1 MCEDAYFQLRM
12 SKKQLD
18 RLSKKAEKEQK
29 QQEAKVGGKLSLSHA
44 KCQERFTITRLVPP
58 ISIDLD
64 AMERDDLSC

>member
-29 QQEAKVGGKLSLSHA
+29 QQEAKVGGKTFMFAHTA
-44 KCQERFTITRLVPP
+44 
-58 ISIDLD
+58 
-64 AMERDDLSC
+64 

>member
-29 QQEAKVGGKLSLSHA
+29 QQEAKVGGKTFMFAHTAYSDGYSS
-44 KCQERFTITRLVPP
+44 
-58 ISIDLD
+58 ISFHVELLFVI
-64 AMERDDLSC
+64 

>member
-29 QQEAKVGGKLSLSHA
+29 QQEAKVGGKTFILTHSQKVVDTPLHHKMKYHFILNS
-44 KCQERFTITRLVPP
+44 F
-58 ISIDLD
+58 S
-64 AMERDDLSC
+64 

>member
-29 QQEAKVGGKLSLSHA
+29 QQEAKVGGNWEDIYVSTHN
-44 KCQERFTITRLVPP
+44 QEWWILQFITR
-58 ISIDLD
+58 
-64 AMERDDLSC
+64 

>member
-29 QQEAKVGGKLSLSHA
+29 QQEAKVGGKTFMLTHSQKWWTLLHY
-44 KCQERFTITRLVPP
+44 ITR
-58 ISIDLD
+58 
-64 AMERDDLSC
+64 

>member
-29 QQEAKVGGKLSLSHA
+29 QQEAKVGGKTFMLTHSQKWWILHLHHKRKYNFMLNS
-44 KCQERFTITRLVPP
+44 F
-58 ISIDLD
+58 S
-64 AMERDDLSC
+64 